1 MKITLT
7 DYAPRDKKIQ
17 TIKGL
22 RTITGWGLKESK
34 VAIDNLTEGLS
45 VGINIQEK
53 DFHLLAE
60 YGFSYLSGANIYEEL
75 ISLVNTTIRI
85 GRTDCAKSLIDVID
99 VYERK

>member
-7 DYAPRDKKIQ
+7 DYAPRDRKIQ

-34 VAIDNLTEGLS
+34 VAVDNLTEGLS
-45 VGINIQEK
+45 VEINIQEK

-60 YGFSYLSGANIYEEL
+60 YGFSYLSVDKIYEEL
-75 ISLVNTTIRI
+75 ISLVNITIRV